1 MWDLISAIKE
11 LNHERV
17 YRRLLRKHRRQAEL
31 WRRYIED
38 YYQGKV
44 PKYKLL
50 PKKPELVGK
59 RVVWQYWGQSLDRA
73 TLPEVT
79 RISFDSIDHYC
90 REHQVIRLSD
100 ETVSDY
106 VDMPPVILEALS
118 RDPYLSR
125 SVYSDLL
132 RLALL
137 EAYGGVWLDATIYL
151 DRELDPWYWE
161 QDFFVF
167 QRDPEQ
173 SHKRDW
179 HRALP
184 FYCSWDEGFMTNMLS
199 SVFFAQPGSEV
210 VSTLFDLLCYYWQ
223 ERDPKERPIMY
234 LFFQVLFDLL
244 VRREEAPLHQLNCP
258 VRSNA
263 DIESLQLM
271 ALGRWPEYFPS
282 IEEVLRD
289 HPIQKLSNRVPH
301 SVPRLKQIL
310 QEAGRL

>member
-1 MWDLISAIKE
+1 MWDLISAVKE
-11 LNHERV
+11 LNHQRV
-17 YRRLLRKHRRQAEL
+17 YRRLLRKHHRQAAL
-31 WRRYIED
+31 WRGYIED
-38 YYQGKV
+38 YCQGRV
-44 PKYKLL
+44 PKYRLL

-59 RVVWQYWGQSLDRA
+59 RVVWQYWGQSLDRT

-100 ETVSDY
+100 ETVPDY

-167 QRDPEQ
+167 QRDP
-173 SHKRDW
+173 
-179 HRALP
+179 
-184 FYCSWDEGFMTNMLS
+184 
-199 SVFFAQPGSEV
+199 
-210 VSTLFDLLCYYWQ
+210 
-223 ERDPKERPIMY
+223 
-234 LFFQVLFDLL
+234 
-244 VRREEAPLHQLNCP
+244 
-258 VRSNA
+258 
-263 DIESLQLM
+263 
-271 ALGRWPEYFPS
+271 
-282 IEEVLRD
+282 
-289 HPIQKLSNRVPH
+289 
-301 SVPRLKQIL
+301 
-310 QEAGRL
+310 